1 MTMLR
6 AIIKIKWRG
15 HTRGIMK
22 KSALSKPA
30 GIFFD
35 WDGTLVDSFA
45 FLTKAHNAVK
55 SEFGLAPFT
64 HDEFLRYFGVPRD
77 QLFMD
82 IYGEHAEAA
91 KGAFEKYYIANHLKE
106 MIVMSGAVEMLDT
119 IASLDIPMGVV
130 SNKRSDFFRAE
141 VEYLGWNKYFGDVV
155 VGAGD
160 AVADKPN
167 PAPLVLGVS
176 KYDNMKT
183 EDIWYVG
190 DTVVDVECARAAKC
204 PCILVCPVNGVD
216 QDEAYVKNYAEI
228 CGFLLQSP

>member
-1 MTMLR
+1 
-6 AIIKIKWRG
+6 
-15 HTRGIMK
+15 MK
-22 KSALSKPA
+22 NSPLSKPL

-55 SEFGLAPFT
+55 SEFGLPSFT

-77 QLFMD
+77 QLFLD
-82 IYGEHAEAA
+82 IYGQHAEAA
-91 KGAFEKYYIANHLKE
+91 KDAFEKYYAANHLRE
-106 MIVMSGAVEMLDT
+106 MIVMNGALEMLDT

-130 SNKRSDFFRAE
+130 SNKRSDFLHAE
-141 VEYLGWNKYFGDVV
+141 VEYLGWNRYFGDVV

-160 AVADKPN
+160 AAADKPN

-176 KYDNMKT
+176 KYDDMKI
-183 EDIWYVG
+183 EGVWYVG
-190 DTVVDVECARAAKC
+190 DTMVDLECARAAGC
-204 PCILVCPVNGVD
+204 PCILVGPVNNIEPD
-216 QDEAYVKNYAEI
+216 DAYVKNYAEI